1 MSKKLFGTDGVRGHA
16 NHPPMTVEIALAMGR
31 AAGKL
36 FRRSAGK
43 HRVVV
48 GKDTRL
54 SCYMFE
60 SALIAGLCSM
70 GVDALTVGPLP
81 TPGVAY
87 LTRAYRADAGVVISA
102 SHNPFCDNGIKFFS
116 RDGYKLADEMELQIE
131 EEVERG
137 DFLADLPADCALGRN
152 SEMGGA
158 RGRYVEFVKSS
169 FPRNMTLSGLRIALD
184 CAHGATYAVGPML
197 FEELGADLLLMGV
210 QPNGVNINLDC
221 GALHPE
227 ALQKLVMEGGAN
239 VGICLD
245 GDGDRCILIDE
256 RGEVVD
262 GDAVLAICALDLKE
276 RDLLP
281 GSCVVGTVMSNFG
294 VIQTLRRHGIEL
306 IQAPVGDR
314 YVLQEM
320 IRCGAPLGGEQ
331 SGHTIFHDYNTT
343 GDGLIAALQVLR
355 IMIERGKPLSELAAS
370 VERYPQLLVNVE
382 VSRKPPLEQLT
393 QLQAAVADA
402 ERDLSGAGRVLIRYS
417 GTERI
422 CRVMVEGEE
431 LGVVRR
437 LANLLEGVVR
447 SEIGV

>member
-1 MSKKLFGTDGVRGHA
+1 
-16 NHPPMTVEIALAMGR
+16 MTVETALAIGR

-36 FRRSAGK
+36 FRRRSGK
-43 HRVVV
+43 HRVVI

-87 LTRAYRADAGVVISA
+87 LTRAYRADAGIVISA
-102 SHNPFCDNGIKFFS
+102 SHNPFHDNGIKFFS
-116 RDGYKLADEMELQIE
+116 SDGYKLSDEIERQIE
-131 EEVERG
+131 EEVARG
-137 DFLADLPADCALGRN
+137 DFSADLPPDGELGRN

-158 RGRYVEFVKSS
+158 RGRYVEFAKSS
-169 FPRNMTLSGLRIALD
+169 FPRSLTLSGLRIALD

-197 FEELGADLLLMGV
+197 FEELGADLILRGAEPSGL
-210 QPNGVNINLDC
+210 NINLDC

-227 ALQKLVMEGGAN
+227 GLQGVVKGEGAN

-262 GDAVLAICALDLKE
+262 GDAILAICAFDWQ
-276 RDLLP
+276 RRGRLP
-281 GSCVVGTVMSNFG
+281 GGRVVGTVMTNCG
-294 VIQTLRRHGIEL
+294 VVESLRGQGIDL

-314 YVLQEM
+314 NVLHEM
-320 IRCGAPLGGEQ
+320 VRYGAPLGGEQ

-355 IMIERGKPLSELAAS
+355 IMMERDLPLSKLAEC
-370 VERYPQLLVNVE
+370 VERYPQLLLNVA
-382 VSRKPPLEQLT
+382 VASKPPLEQLKR
-393 QLQAAVADA
+393 LRDAVADA
-402 ERDLSGAGRVLIRYS
+402 ERDLSGKGRVLVRYS
-417 GTERI
+417 GTEKV
-422 CRVMVEGEE
+422 CRVMVEGPEKGLIRQLARQLE
-431 LGVVRR
+431 SAVR
-437 LANLLEGVVR
+437 E
-447 SEIGV
+447 EIG